1 MDRVKWIEAKGKKIL
16 SMDYSGLKTTN
27 ELTEVLDAA
36 IKETRPLPAGFLG
49 LSNFADSSISS
60 EFMDKIN
67 KAGKEVFLEKTD
79 KAAVLGVTGVKS
91 VLFQAYLRFTGAKTT
106 RTFNS
111 QDEAIAYLVS

>member
-67 KAGKEVFLEKTD
+67 KTD